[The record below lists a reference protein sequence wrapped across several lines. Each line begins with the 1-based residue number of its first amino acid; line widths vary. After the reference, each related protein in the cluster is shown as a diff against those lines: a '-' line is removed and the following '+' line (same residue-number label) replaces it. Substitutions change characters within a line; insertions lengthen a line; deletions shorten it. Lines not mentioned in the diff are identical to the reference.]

1 MIRTSPG
8 GDPVDPLELQM
19 SYPRH
24 KSDGPWV
31 MANFVSTIDGAAVV
45 DGGSTAIND
54 ADDKAMFAA
63 IRAAT
68 EFIVVGAGTV
78 RAEDYRPVV
87 LDEDRQRVR
96 VEAGM
101 EPSPH
106 LIIVS
111 GSLSLDPEARVFGD
125 PDHRVT
131 ILSHDTA
138 PDDKV
143 AELSEVADVVQLGA
157 VTATEVVHYL
167 RLARVV
173 LVEGGPT
180 LMGEFVRAGLI
191 DEMALT
197 VAPMLASGASPRIA
211 HGVTPD
217 SPLELKL
224 DRVLYG
230 DRSLFLRYLRD

>member
-1 MIRTSPG
+1 
-8 GDPVDPLELQM
+8 M